1 MVIAMNTDD
10 NSTNGFSG
18 GEFLVV
24 GGSIIQSSFNLPALL
39 IDANF
44 APVNLLADFRLTNGD
59 SLAEFSV
66 RLNDLADPAR
76 ITLSILVLDAAGVQL
91 LDRMPE
97 RVPAFFSLASRYLV
111 VPFDDPADFRVR
123 FNSASLTPGF
133 YDAALYLD
141 STDPASRTATVP
153 IRMVV
158 TNTTPV
164 TLAEFSAAGT
174 EAGVVLAWRT
184 SGETDHAGFHVY
196 RREVQGAE
204 PAGADPGER
213 LTGALIPPAR
223 DGRYTFVDRT
233 ALPGLPYA
241 YTLADISRGGQIH
254 FHGPVTTLAGPA
266 LPLALALAPVA
277 PNTPA
282 PADRRCCATG
292 CRARGGPRC
301 SSSAWMVAWCA
312 PWWTAP
318 TWPPAGTR
326 PAGTAATTPA
336 RRPPP
341 VSTSRGSRRRS
352 GRWPASSS
360 GRDSADGGPARR
372 DRGGQTR
379 GREGG
384 RADDGIW
391 RTTPRS
397 GDGGRPP
404 RPGRSW

>member
-1 MVIAMNTDD
+1 
-10 NSTNGFSG
+10 
-18 GEFLVV
+18 
-24 GGSIIQSSFNLPALL
+24 
-39 IDANF
+39 
-44 APVNLLADFRLTNGD
+44 
-59 SLAEFSV
+59 
-66 RLNDLADPAR
+66 
-76 ITLSILVLDAAGVQL
+76 
-91 LDRMPE
+91 MPE

-174 EAGVVLAWRT
+174 EAGVALAWRT

-277 PNTPA
+277 PNP
-282 PADRRCCATG
+282 
-292 CRARGGPRC
+292 ARGQALLRYGL
-301 SSSAWMVAWCA
+301 
-312 PWWTAP
+312 
-318 TWPPAGTR
+318 
-326 PAGTAATTPA
+326 
-336 RRPPP
+336 
-341 VSTSRGSRRRS
+341 
-352 GRWPASSS
+352 
-360 GRDSADGGPARR
+360 
-372 DRGGQTR
+372 
-379 GREGG
+379 
-384 RADDGIW
+384 
-391 RTTPRS
+391 
-397 GDGGRPP
+397 P
-404 RPGRSW
+404 RPGRATLRLFRVDGRLVRTLVDGADLASGWHEARWDGRDDSGAPAPAGLYFARIETPFGALARKLIWAR